1 MEHILG
7 SLASID
13 ELAEAAAPGVPA
25 QQLRV
30 LMQFSHNESLLA
42 ALGASKEVSTA
53 QNTCMSLRWSG
64 AQHAQPV
71 CRTARNLLGRSPLL
85 STWLSCSR
93 S

>member
-1 MEHILG
+1 MEHILS

-13 ELAEAAAPGVPA
+13 ELAEAAAPGLPT

-42 ALGASKEVSTA
+42 ALGASKEVSIAFFNPTLS
-53 QNTCMSLRWSG
+53 MLSG

-71 CRTARNLLGRSPLL
+71 CRTAWMLRVPGTLF
-85 STWLSCSR
+85 
-93 S
+93 